1 MSKMLKSLFLVS
13 LVILAASCIQSVKI
27 PSFGGSD
34 AGAQK
39 PCARLSHPETGEQLE
54 LHSLREKKLLEAGWS
69 GAFSSFTVMD
79 GCQLSL
85 WADPREWSE
94 SRSFPRGVYPNQLLS
109 AVGSFSSYQC
119 TCDDPIKNKNF
130 RNFKRRH
137 LASKNEQGSDSF
149 CTTKVRQRRKT
160 CQPINS
166 FVFSNPREVI
176 SVCRNAGVQIPNSNL
191 YKSTNLFRMVDCKKT
206 DPNANPPNCI
216 YTAENTNEQRYI
228 ILECN
233 QRKLPIHFEGSE
245 APSVFGFT
253 DRV

>member
-1 MSKMLKSLFLVS
+1 MLKSLFLVS

-137 LASKNEQGSDSF
+137 LASKNEQG
-149 CTTKVRQRRKT
+149 
-160 CQPINS
+160 P
-166 FVFSNPREVI
+166 SNPDKGPSGSPNNTLHLP
-176 SVCRNAGVQIPNSNL
+176 SVRTGPSDPSWGPSGSPNDIWHLTSQRTVP
-191 YKSTNLFRMVDCKKT
+191 S
-206 DPNANPPNCI
+206 DPSRGFKRIAD
-216 YTAENTNEQRYI
+216 QH
-228 ILECN
+228 L
-233 QRKLPIHFEGSE
+233 
-245 APSVFGFT
+245 APSQRALGPQRPSARSQWLAKRHLAPSQLAYEPQRPWT
-253 DRV
+253 GCQQLTK